1 MNECFS
7 DYEQVMA
14 SAKKP
19 EPLKIMISGAPASG
33 KGTQCELI
41 TQKVSFFVSPP
52 HNLCLLVARVEC
64 VGVYKRECEPREYGW
79 LSPFGPAISQAKI
92 VFLNKIAKIV
102 PFGTLFEKMVI

>member
-1 MNECFS
+1 MSEMGLISCFS

-41 TQKVSFFVSPP
+41 TQKVSFFLFS
-52 HNLCLLVARVEC
+52 ASEC
-64 VGVYKRECEPREYGW
+64 VC
-79 LSPFGPAISQAKI
+79 L
-92 VFLNKIAKIV
+92 
-102 PFGTLFEKMVI
+102 

>member
-1 MNECFS
+1 MFGAYDFVFNSSLQDLIITALKCETNSFTDILILN

-41 TQKVSFFVSPP
+41 TQKVRSFLMPLISLSFRKLKVS
-52 HNLCLLVARVEC
+52 C
-64 VGVYKRECEPREYGW
+64 KR
-79 LSPFGPAISQAKI
+79 
-92 VFLNKIAKIV
+92 
-102 PFGTLFEKMVI
+102 